1 MTSSTSRGSRLG
13 VLRRTSW
20 MQCAASSSGR
30 VRLND
35 PRNHLA
41 NAVRELA
48 TMTASL
54 MKSPNSLSPT
64 GQALGRRN
72 QLFVELGER
81 LTRFRQALQKR
92 RRFPEFSVLLMEFA
106 NALVDL
112 LQPHRVGIPHR
123 PAPVAWKSIAVEID
137 DVNVNC
143 TQRISFF
150 ENPRSFV
157 YQRID
162 AAIDDL
168 RIGDLPLRDSCVRA
182 PPSHQRAHLGIHAG
196 APVFVVEVP
205 SPHRFLPVS
214 PHFTKT

>member
-1 MTSSTSRGSRLG
+1 MTSSTSAGS
-13 VLRRTSW
+13 SW
-20 MQCAASSSGR
+20 GTLPRASRIQCAARSSGR

-35 PRNHLA
+35 PRNDLA
-41 NAVRELA
+41 SAVRELA

-72 QLFVELGER
+72 LFFVELRKR
-81 LTRFRQALQKR
+81 LTRFRQALQER
-92 RRFPEFSVLLMEFA
+92 SRFPEFSVLLMEFA

-150 ENPRSFV
+150 ENPGSLV

-162 AAIDDL
+162 AA
-168 RIGDLPLRDSCVRA
+168 
-182 PPSHQRAHLGIHAG
+182 
-196 APVFVVEVP
+196 
-205 SPHRFLPVS
+205 
-214 PHFTKT
+214 